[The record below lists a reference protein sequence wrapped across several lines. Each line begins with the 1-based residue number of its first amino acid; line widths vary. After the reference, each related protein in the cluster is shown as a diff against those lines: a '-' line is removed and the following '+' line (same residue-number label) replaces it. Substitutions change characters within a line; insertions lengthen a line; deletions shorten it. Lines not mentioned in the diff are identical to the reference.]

1 MGLFTRNLLIFSKI
15 IIKQMEHL
23 INIKIKSLFIF
34 LILVVASIC
43 FQLPARGEVDSSVIL
58 TDDERRWLIENPE
71 VNYSSDPNFPPIE
84 FHNGKEHHSGM
95 SKDFIVLLGK
105 KMGIR
110 FNLIETKSWTEAM
123 EIGQKRKIDMWSA
136 AAPTSSR
143 LEYMNF
149 TKPYIQLPA
158 VIIVK
163 DDKKEMQTLD
173 TLFGKKI
180 AITTGYAVQ
189 DFISRNHSELDTEN
203 VPNVLTGLR
212 MVSLGLVDAMIV
224 NIAVAKYYIKQDAI
238 TNLRVGGKSGFTYDL
253 AFASRKDWPLLNSV
267 LEKGLARITQEEI
280 EAIYQKWI
288 PQNKETWVTVK
299 NLLAWVLG
307 SLLMF
312 AVGSTIVWSLA
323 LNKEVKIRSIELM
336 GAKEEAEAA
345 NRAKSEFL
353 SSMSHE
359 LRTPLNAILGF
370 TDLLQGKFFGPLND
384 KQLGYVSQID
394 ESGKH
399 LLALITD
406 LLDMT
411 KIEAGKM
418 HLKLESFPPQ
428 ELFDASL
435 ALMKP
440 KLVEKSFNVETIV
453 DPSLDKMTGDL
464 RKCKQIMLNLLSNAV
479 KYTPENGRIEIRA
492 FKHEDLI
499 HIAVFDSGIGI
510 SAEDQIKIFSEFEQV
525 NRARDEALGGT
536 GIGLALTRR
545 LVELHGGEIGVE
557 SDSEGTTFWFT
568 LPLKLIKNKGKD
580 NEPES
585 KIMPSFKGRQILA
598 VEDNE
603 VNLAM
608 LLDMLHTHD
617 HQVLVARNGQEAI
630 ELAEANNP
638 ELILMDIR
646 MPVMDGL
653 EATRRLRK
661 MKRFSKI
668 PIIALTASVG
678 DEGRE
683 KCLAAGCTEH
693 LAKPIQSKELFEAM
707 GQYFTLK

>member
-1 MGLFTRNLLIFSKI
+1 MENLFNKKNKYFFFFITLIIALS
-15 IIKQMEHL
+15 
-23 INIKIKSLFIF
+23 
-34 LILVVASIC
+34 C

-58 TDDERRWLIENPE
+58 TDEERKWLIDNPV

-95 SKDFIVLLGK
+95 SKDFVVLLGK

-110 FNLIETKSWTEAM
+110 FNLIESESWTEIM
-123 EIGQKRKIDMWSA
+123 KMGQTRKIDMWSA
-136 AAPTSSR
+136 AAPTASR
-143 LEYMNF
+143 REYMNF
-149 TKPYIQLPA
+149 TKSYIQLPA
-158 VIIVK
+158 VIIVR
-163 DDKKEMQTLD
+163 DDKKQMQTMD
-173 TLFGKKI
+173 TLSGKKI
-180 AITTGYAVQ
+180 AVGKGYAIQ
-189 DFISRNHSELDTEN
+189 DFISDNHPELDIEA

-212 MVSLGLVDAMIV
+212 MVSLGLVEAMIV
-224 NIAVAKYYIKQDAI
+224 NIAVAKYYIEQDAI

-267 LEKGLARITQEEI
+267 LEKGMSRITQEEMQD
-280 EAIYQKWI
+280 IYQKWT
-288 PQNKETWVTVK
+288 PKEEETWITVK
-299 NLLAWVLG
+299 NLLAWILG
-307 SLLMF
+307 SLLVF

-336 GAKEEAEAA
+336 SAKEEAEKA
-345 NRAKSEFL
+345 NRTKSEFL

-384 KQLGYVSQID
+384 KQSGYVSQID

-428 ELFDASL
+428 ELIDASL

-440 KLVEKSFNVETIV
+440 KLVEKSFEVKSFV
-453 DPSLDKMTGDL
+453 DPSLNKMTGDL

-479 KYTPENGRIEIRA
+479 KYTPENGRIEVKASQFEDFIR
-492 FKHEDLI
+492 I
-499 HIAVFDSGIGI
+499 TVSDSGIGI
-510 SAEDQIKIFSEFEQV
+510 SPEDQIKIFSEFEQV
-525 NRARDEALGGT
+525 NRVRDEALGGT

-557 SDSEGTTFWFT
+557 SDSKGTTFWFH
-568 LPLKLIKNKGKD
+568 LPLKVIKNEDKNTKM
-580 NEPES
+580 EP
-585 KIMPSFKGRQILA
+585 KALPTFKGRQILA

-630 ELAEANNP
+630 ELAESNNP

-661 MKRFSKI
+661 IKRFSKI

-678 DEGRE
+678 DDGRD
-683 KCLAAGCTEH
+683 KCLEAGCTEH
-693 LAKPIQSKELFEAM
+693 LAKPIQSRELFEAI
-707 GQYFTLK
+707 GQYLI